1 MAEKCTI
8 RDKELSQALEV
19 SLQRIYDICELFD
32 KVPDDKWELIEG
44 EHFSW
49 ANQSLGQRRFS
60 PEGAYEICKY
70 INENEGRQLLR
81 RFRRWLSGRDERLKQ
96 LLVEKKFI
104 EVVDSKDAL
113 IFVHNRAYMRPR
125 YTRRLLGLGNRQD
138 VLNRA
143 FQGEIKAAKAEPL
156 QIDKHFIKDGDAI
169 CLSGMGIA
177 RVSANLGTTLTNH
190 HRRAWCEL
198 VSQRAVAAIQE
209 VIDEREAREIQ
220 ITRAMAKAKTAA
232 NKTCQIT
239 GDKCGP
245 ANPFNL
251 AVHHVYDRKNYPR
264 LADHP
269 FNLIVIQDSLHKDFH
284 QWMGGNG
291 VGCTVDDLEKYIDT
305 FSASLFPNSAI
316 GRRHMANALRRIEK
330 IRRMVRPLA

>member
-8 RDKELSQALEV
+8 RDNELSQALEV

-70 INENEGRQLLR
+70 INENEGRQLIR
-81 RFRRWLSGRDERLKQ
+81 RFRRWLSGRDKKLKQ

-113 IFVHNRAYMRPR
+113 IFVHDRAYMRPR
-125 YTRRLLGLGNRQD
+125 YTRQLLGLGNRQD
-138 VLNRA
+138 VLNKA
-143 FQGEIKAAKAEPL
+143 FQGEIKATKAEPL
-156 QIDKHFIKDGDAI
+156 QLEKHFIKDGDAV

-177 RVSANLGTTLTNH
+177 RVSANLGATLTNH

-198 VSQRAVAAIQE
+198 VSQRV
-209 VIDEREAREIQ
+209 
-220 ITRAMAKAKTAA
+220 TAA
-232 NKTCQIT
+232 LQDIVEDRKNRKKLIQQAEERAKKAADKTCQIT
-239 GDKCGP
+239 GERRGP
-245 ANPFNL
+245 ANPINL
-251 AVHHVYDRKNYPR
+251 AVHHVYDRQNYPH

-269 FNLIVIQDSLHKDFH
+269 YNLIVIQESVHKDFH
-284 QWMGGNG
+284 QWLGGNG
-291 VGCTVDDLEKYIDT
+291 RGCTVDDLERYIDT
-305 FSASLFPNSAI
+305 FSASLFPDSTT
-316 GRRHMANALRRIEK
+316 GRKHMSKALRRIEK